1 MIINCK
7 EALFFCDNG
16 SWGGNKG
23 KVSNE
28 SVVSESITI
37 TETMMGIGSGDSDG
51 GLDGFTGDLGE
62 FFNDL
67 CAFNMLFNVAFGD
80 WGRNIDRDG

>member
-7 EALFFCDNG
+7 EALFFCRSNWG
-16 SWGGNKG
+16 SNNG
-23 KVSNE
+23 KVVGSEE
-28 SVVSESITI
+28 SVVSVSISK
-37 TETMMGIGSGDSDG
+37 TMVGIGRDGNG

-67 CAFNMLFNVAFGD
+67 LAFNMLFDVAFGD
-80 WGRNIDRDG
+80 WGGHIDGDG